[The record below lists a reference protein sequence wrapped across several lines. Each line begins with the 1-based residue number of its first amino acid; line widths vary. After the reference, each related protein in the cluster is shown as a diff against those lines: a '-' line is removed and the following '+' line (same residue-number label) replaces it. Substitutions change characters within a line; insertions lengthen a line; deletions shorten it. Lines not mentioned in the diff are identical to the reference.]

1 MTENRLGVQTRSMA
15 DAQYNK
21 EEIADQPEH
30 QPVQM
35 NTNNPTAATDHPTPN
50 LDQRNAALNL
60 TVELMRMEAN
70 NMEEY
75 IRRFRDIGLDWYVPN
90 LSNTRMRDMIRDRL
104 PISTGRT
111 KILVNCPQLREF
123 FTTSTFEVDLT
134 TG

>member
-50 LDQRNAALNL
+50 LDQWNAALNL

-75 IRRFRDIGLDWYVPN
+75 IRRFSDIGLDWYVPN

-104 PISTGRT
+104 PISTGRS
-111 KILVNCPQLREF
+111 KNP
-123 FTTSTFEVDLT
+123 S
-134 TG
+134 